1 MSSSI
6 LNNRSARSTPAGA
19 NPAFSPPTDASSSST
34 QDRVPYIRENSPEAE
49 SIPSNPAITPI
60 ITHGDSLASPSG
72 RNSETDTVVPLQP
85 AVSQDAMRSRPGSRT
100 GNFVTPKATRF
111 SQDGTEQPI
120 QYSSGSV
127 KSARRRARERED
139 YDFDQAADYAPMSEY
154 ERYYRNEGRNDRD
167 RYTRRGPYPPPTF
180 MNRRRA
186 PPLDSDEEF
195 YSSDDPRL
203 PPNDRRRMMDEE
215 AGYTGRPY
223 AFRRT
228 STLNGFNI
236 TTGKLQWNEL
246 SRQEKSEIM
255 RLPLTQWM
263 NSNFKNHFVAG
274 VGEFIGTT
282 MFLFFAF
289 AGTEVANIQ
298 ADTNNR
304 TTTGESTGSL
314 NVSKLLY
321 ISIIFGFSLMVNV
334 WVFFRISGGLFNPA
348 VTMAMLMVKA
358 ISITRAIVLF
368 LAQILGSMLASVV
381 VRYLFPETFNVRTTL
396 GGGASLVQGVFIEAL
411 LTAELVFTIFMLA
424 KEKHRAT
431 FIAPVGIGLAL
442 FIAEMVGVQFTGGSL
457 NPARSFG
464 PCVIT
469 GSFDTE
475 HWIYWVGPGIGS
487 LIAVCFYWFIKTLEY
502 EMANPGADGDDLN
515 DPTKNPEKRAEIQA
529 SKPVPSAAFGSG
541 KTASIL
547 S

>member
-19 NPAFSPPTDASSSST
+19 NPAFNPPAEASSSST
-34 QDRVPYIRENSPEAE
+34 QSGVPYIRENSPEAE
-49 SIPSNPAITPI
+49 SIPSNPAMTPI
-60 ITHGDSLASPSG
+60 ITHGDSLASPGG
-72 RNSETDTVVPLQP
+72 RNSEADTVVPLQP
-85 AVSQDAMRSRPGSRT
+85 AVSQDAIRSRPGSRT
-100 GNFVTPKATRF
+100 GNFVTPKAARF
-111 SQDGTEQPI
+111 SQDGAEPTM

-127 KSARRRARERED
+127 KSARRRTRERED

-195 YSSDDPRL
+195 YSSDDPRI

-215 AGYTGRPY
+215 AGYPGRPH

-298 ADTNNR
+298 ADTTNR

-358 ISITRAIVLF
+358 ISVTRAIVLF

-475 HWIYWVGPGIGS
+475 HWIYWVGPAIGS

-529 SKPVPSAAFGSG
+529 SKPVPTAAFGSG